1 MHYIVDVMDIFG
13 LRVMPASKAELMER
27 ELKGFYSETY
37 NRQNE
42 YFKQLMSVMRG
53 IELPPATPLLRDQIR
68 ALYKTNGPVQGV
80 VNYIADNVGEVMRY
94 LELTDIATGK
104 PIEEHWLLDVLK
116 HPNDRYTLRRFGVA
130 WAVNKLLYG
139 DAWTYCVKD
148 VGKNYGRIKEMYI
161 IPSHRI
167 ACEHGDLQDPF
178 KGIKLTGTGMYKSID
193 MSSVFESF
201 DYNPDDDSYFGTSKV
216 VAAALY
222 LSVMEKGMGRE
233 ETALKNGGVAN
244 IITPQLDKTIGVA
257 RPTEAD
263 SIEAEMNSSESVNK
277 TKVLRYPVEIHAL
290 GNAPVDLNILDSH
303 KEAVTALCFVFKL
316 PVDLYY
322 GQAKYENAK
331 EAKKTIY
338 EQNAIPMANEFAEDL
353 VNFCGLSDTYRLAV
367 NTDRIEVLKEKMT
380 DTMDVL
386 TKMHATLNE
395 MRDAAGYERIDEEYA
410 DKPIFGVGTQF
421 GEGYD
426 YDISSEL

>member
-1 MHYIVDVMDIFG
+1 
-13 LRVMPASKAELMER
+13 
-27 ELKGFYSETY
+27 
-37 NRQNE
+37 
-42 YFKQLMSVMRG
+42 
-53 IELPPATPLLRDQIR
+53 
-68 ALYKTNGPVQGV
+68 
-80 VNYIADNVGEVMRY
+80 
-94 LELTDIATGK
+94 
-104 PIEEHWLLDVLK
+104 
-116 HPNDRYTLRRFGVA
+116 
-130 WAVNKLLYG
+130 
-139 DAWTYCVKD
+139 
-148 VGKNYGRIKEMYI
+148 
-161 IPSHRI
+161 
-167 ACEHGDLQDPF
+167 
-178 KGIKLTGTGMYKSID
+178 
-193 MSSVFESF
+193 
-201 DYNPDDDSYFGTSKV
+201 
-216 VAAALY
+216 
-222 LSVMEKGMGRE
+222 MEKGMGRE

-244 IITPQLDKTIGVA
+244 IITPQPDKTIGVA

-290 GNAPVDLNILDSH
+290 GNAPVDLNILESH